1 MSKMK
6 KKDVRG
12 SMRMNVMCVVCV
24 VVVAVSLQFAE
35 ASSVGAAPRQ
45 SAYAKSGT
53 SETSETATVASD
65 STSVMTRQESLLR
78 MLDTGAADSPEETM
92 PLFNGWGPFR
102 SSYVIINNMRG
113 LPGRYDSSRRAYTY
127 TKHTYT

>member
-24 VVVAVSLQFAE
+24 VVMAVSLQFAE

-45 SAYAKSGT
+45 SAYAKSG
-53 SETSETATVASD
+53 TSETATVASD